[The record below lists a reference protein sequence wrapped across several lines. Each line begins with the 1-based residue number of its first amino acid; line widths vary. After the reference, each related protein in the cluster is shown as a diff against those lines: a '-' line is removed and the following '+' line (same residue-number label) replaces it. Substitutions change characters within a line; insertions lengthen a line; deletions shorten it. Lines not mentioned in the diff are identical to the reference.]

1 MSLRDRIPEQ
11 LRLRDEIVG
20 ITVKDDV
27 EVFPTTEYILLEISP
42 NAGRVD
48 IPKISSTIRDLVK
61 SDKRMVAIRGYGFK
75 GVGLSVRVAHELK
88 KRESRFVYEMTF
100 DTFEASDPETNRPIT
115 SVQIIIMPP
124 G

>member
-11 LRLRDEIVG
+11 LRLRNEMVA

-42 NAGRVD
+42 IAGRVD
-48 IPKISSTIRDLVK
+48 IPKISNTIRDLVK

-88 KRESRFVYEMTF
+88 KRESRFAYEMTF

-124 G
+124 K

>member
-1 MSLRDRIPEQ
+1 M
-11 LRLRDEIVG
+11 VA

-42 NAGRVD
+42 IAGRVD
-48 IPKISSTIRDLVK
+48 IPKISNTIRDLVK

-88 KRESRFVYEMTF
+88 KRPSIRSRLQTLKQI
-100 DTFEASDPETNRPIT
+100 DPSQVSRL
-115 SVQIIIMPP
+115 S
-124 G
+124 

>member
-11 LRLRDEIVG
+11 LRLRNEMVA

-42 NAGRVD
+42 IAGRVD
-48 IPKISSTIRDLVK
+48 IPKISNTIRDLVK

-88 KRESRFVYEMTF
+88 KRPSIRSRLQTLKQI
-100 DTFEASDPETNRPIT
+100 DPSQVSRL
-115 SVQIIIMPP
+115 S
-124 G
+124 